1 MSWKIKLLLL
11 LILSVPAFS
20 GYPIN
25 MSGAEILPGISYGW
39 VFYFITVHCLI
50 LLITGVRHYSNIL
63 SLSALISVSVI
74 FIGGTVSYLIFLT
87 GLGHG
92 AGPSAYSGHYV
103 SLCLTIL
110 TVVPLALGIVAIVPF
125 HEIEQHFLIHKTCV
139 SKPEKSIL
147 MFLRVFNHIVHFVIP
162 NILEVMREEAQYRR
176 HATSFDPKTS
186 GLQRPNKMSAIK
198 IRVKVL
204 IRNFTYLGV
213 EGICSAVQY
222 IPLWAI
228 EISHLPNKKNKIS
241 LLTNFHKLSGFGTCL
256 QGTIDKPIKIM
267 GYKFFR

>member
-1 MSWKIKLLLL
+1 MNWKIKLLLL

-25 MSGAEILPGISYGW
+25 MSGAEILPGITYGW
-39 VFYFITVHCLI
+39 VLYFIATHCLI
-50 LLITGVRHYSNIL
+50 PVIIGVRHYSNIL
-63 SLSALISVSVI
+63 SLSALVSVSVI
-74 FIGGTVSYLIFLT
+74 FVGGTVSYLIFLT

-92 AGPSAYSGHYV
+92 TGPFAYSSHYV

-110 TVVPLALGIVAIVPF
+110 TVVPLALSIVAIVPF
-125 HEIEQHFLIHKTCV
+125 HEIEYNFLINRNHV

-176 HATSFDPKTS
+176 YAAGLDPKAS
-186 GLQRPNKMSAIK
+186 GLQMPNKVSVIK
-198 IRVKVL
+198 IRFKVL
-204 IRNFTYLGV
+204 IRDFTHLGV
-213 EGICSAVQY
+213 EGICSAIQY

-228 EISHLPNKKNKIS
+228 EISQLPDKKNK
-241 LLTNFHKLSGFGTCL
+241 
-256 QGTIDKPIKIM
+256 PVP
-267 GYKFFR
+267 